1 MHATLQ
7 KLFFLPALL
16 IGFFFLFPAYA
27 HASGSNALV
36 NVQMKVS
43 SSYALYEANKYC
55 GTNKSAQVLTSPF
68 TKLQTVYSYDQL
80 LRDIL
85 MSTPNKSAWLVL
97 VRKFEGRE
105 YQILKHMVST
115 GQADI
120 YVKKSR
126 SAAYQLFIIGLH
138 AVASHK
144 DLFGMLKHVFNASKN
159 KKYSMF
165 VPILESRVHGIGMAS
180 GATSVTL
187 PVKRDPG
194 CFNKAYVYFRS
205 RFNSANPLFTSYIR
219 NTIGNI

>member
-1 MHATLQ
+1 MHGTLQ
-7 KLFFLPALL
+7 KLSFLPALL
-16 IGFFFLFPAYA
+16 SGSLCIFPA
-27 HASGSNALV
+27 HVQASGSSALV
-36 NVQMKVS
+36 NVQLKA
-43 SSYALYEANKYC
+43 SSYYAVHESNMYC
-55 GTNKSAQVLTSPF
+55 GTNKSAQLLTSPF

-105 YQILKHMVST
+105 YQILKHVVST

-144 DLFGMLKHVFNASKN
+144 DLLGNLKHVFNTSKN

-165 VPILESRVHGIGMAS
+165 VPILESRVHGIGVDS
-180 GATSVTL
+180 GATSVTM
-187 PVKRDPG
+187 PAKRDPS
-194 CFNKAYVYFRS
+194 CFNKAYVYFRA
-205 RFNSANPLFTSYIR
+205 RYNSANPLFIRYIR

>member
-1 MHATLQ
+1 LHGTLQ
-7 KLFFLPALL
+7 KPFCLPALL
-16 IGFFFLFPAYA
+16 SGLLFIFTAYVQ
-27 HASGSNALV
+27 ASGSSALI
-36 NVQMKVS
+36 NLQLKVS
-43 SSYALYEANKYC
+43 SSYALHESNMYC

-138 AVASHK
+138 VVASHK
-144 DLFGMLKHVFNASKN
+144 ELLGNLKHVFNTSKN
-159 KKYSMF
+159 MKYSMF
-165 VPILESRVHGIGMAS
+165 VPILESRVHGIGVAS

-187 PVKRDPG
+187 PVKRDPS
-194 CFNKAYVYFRS
+194 CFNKAYVYFRA
-205 RFNSANPLFTSYIR
+205 RYNSANPLFISYIR
-219 NTIGNI
+219 NTIDNI